1 MPSSLVAAAV
11 VVVVVAAGDDDDDVA
26 SDIAAV
32 VNDVGSA
39 NADVNDD
46 GAPDVDA
53 DADAANCTSTNSPK
67 IVMGRASI
75 AFRAPF
81 PSSNV
86 TIPKTVSAALFLCF
100 FYDTKRPKI
109 DNAK

>member
-1 MPSSLVAAAV
+1 LRVRRSPSSLVAAVV

-75 AFRAPF
+75 AFR
-81 PSSNV
+81 V
-86 TIPKTVSAALFLCF
+86 TFTYSKFKIKKTFISYFFLCF
-100 FYDTKRPKI
+100 F
-109 DNAK
+109 